1 MIKNQYIVSINNRNE
16 RQDFYNYIMT
26 NFNLKSKISK
36 KTMIND
42 KFPFIIDFKTNSL
55 WITHSITCLA
65 CASQNNKIIDK
76 ETFYQTIKN
85 DLHL

>member
-16 RQDFYNYIMT
+16 RKDFYNYIIN
-26 NFNLKSKISK
+26 NFKLKPMSSKI
-36 KTMIND
+36 TMIND

-76 ETFYQTIKN
+76 ETFYQSIKN
-85 DLHL
+85 DLLQ